1 MSAFKKLGTPMSAT
15 VLVVHSDTD
24 ARELMLSALRAAGFD
39 ATGFGDP
46 MIALDAVESDSNIK
60 VLVTRINFGEG
71 RLNGV
76 ALARMLRHNVP
87 RDIKVV
93 FVGRPEN
100 RRHVDDGQGE
110 FIPHP
115 ISPRALVDAVGR
127 TLAAD

>member
-1 MSAFKKLGTPMSAT
+1 MSAT
-15 VLVVHSDTD
+15 VLVVHSETD
-24 ARELMLSALRAAGFD
+24 ARELMLSALRSAGFD
-39 ATGFGDP
+39 VAGFGNP
-46 MIALDAVESDSNIK
+46 MMALDAVESDSRIR

-76 ALARMLRHNVP
+76 ALARMLRHNIR

-100 RRHVDDGQGE
+100 RRYVDDGEGE

-115 ISPRALVDAVGR
+115 INPKALVDAVGR
-127 TLAAD
+127 ALAAS